1 MPLSLTVLA
10 DNNTLIDQYFLGEPG
25 VSYHLQTGHSSVL
38 FDTGYSGVF
47 LTNAHRAGVD
57 LASLD
62 AVVLS
67 HGHIDHTGG
76 LDELAK
82 LLVHQR
88 SQGRHVRPGLIAHP
102 VTLMHKQLS
111 DGSPS
116 GIAISSDVL
125 SASFRM
131 RPSREP
137 VWIDDR
143 LVFLGEIERTTP
155 FEAQTTIGL
164 RREANAELI
173 EDDIPDDSAMAY
185 VGNEGIVVITACSHS
200 GICNIVETARRVTG
214 VQRVIDIIGGFHLL
228 DPPEE
233 QLRETVEFLSGL
245 SLQALHAC
253 HCTDLRS
260 KIALSAAAPLKEV
273 GSGMRLHYSDHGDL
287 TRPSRAR

>member
-1 MPLSLTVLA
+1 MPLDLTVLA

-25 VSYHLQTGHSSVL
+25 VSYHLQTDRSSVL

-76 LDELAK
+76 LDELIK
-82 LLVHQR
+82 LLAHQR
-88 SQGRHVRPGLIAHP
+88 SRGRHVRPALIAHP

-116 GIAISSDVL
+116 GIAVSSDVL
-125 SASFRM
+125 SATFQL

-143 LVFLGEIERTTP
+143 LVFLGEIERTTA
-155 FEAQTTIGL
+155 FEAQATIGL
-164 RREANAELI
+164 RREANGGLI
-173 EDDIPDDSAMAY
+173 EDDIPDDSALAW
-185 VGNEGIVVITACSHS
+185 VGEDGIVVITACSHS

-214 VQRVIDIIGGFHLL
+214 VKRVIDIIGGFHLL
-228 DPPEE
+228 DPPED
-233 QLRETVEFLSGL
+233 QLRETVAFLSSL
-245 SLQALHAC
+245 SLQSLHAC

-260 KIALSAAAPLKEV
+260 KIALSEAAPLKEV
-273 GSGMRLHYSDHGDL
+273 GSGMRLQYADCGAETGAS
-287 TRPSRAR
+287 PAR